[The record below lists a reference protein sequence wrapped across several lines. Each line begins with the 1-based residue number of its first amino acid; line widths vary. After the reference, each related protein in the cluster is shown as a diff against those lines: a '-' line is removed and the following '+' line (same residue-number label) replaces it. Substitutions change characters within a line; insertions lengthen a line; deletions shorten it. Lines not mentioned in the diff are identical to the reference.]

1 MTRSRNRRSGN
12 QNVPPEDD
20 NNDEG
25 GPEQTDSPEPQSR
38 GCGHRNYTPPRR
50 PFRFQSFKTK
60 GSVETWKDYKRRL
73 GQALSHQGYES
84 SADRKQAL
92 LTCADPELYRLM
104 VALCFPQVLESE
116 GVTYEHIIGL
126 LDDQFEEDVSEAMAE
141 YEFEARKQ
149 KPDESVA
156 EWLADLRQLAIP
168 CKFLEADLSRR
179 LRGQLVRGVADKEC
193 QAKLLEAS
201 DLDLKKAITIIK
213 THMRAKAEGEAL
225 NKRQPEAESSS
236 SRDNVMFVRRPDCW
250 RCGAGHA
257 PDTCWAKDKDCR
269 ARGKKG
275 HIAKKCPGGGQGESN
290 NTSTNNNNSNRNK
303 KRRERRR
310 NVNLVRAVEH
320 AASQP
325 NPAKVG
331 NQGGAAA
338 STAAQ
343 PREQNRQPTRGQA
356 PAQTQRT
363 NHVAAWE
370 DWGYRINQVNDS
382 TVKGYY
388 PGPDRVRVTVDGVD
402 FRVELDNGAPTGLM
416 SEREFKRHW
425 PEERLTADRDRM
437 HTWSGEAIQ
446 GIKSCEVTVRVGEQ
460 EARLPLFVAQGDGPF
475 IMGRLWMD
483 TFGFKVTGPVDI
495 SRPVYK
501 MSYPFRRAS
510 PKPCPG

>member
-1 MTRSRNRRSGN
+1 MTRSRARRNGN
-12 QNVPPEDD
+12 QNPPPGDE
-20 NNDEG
+20 NNDDG
-25 GPEQTDSPEPQSR
+25 GTERTESPETR
-38 GCGHRNYTPPRR
+38 GCSHRNYTPPRR

-60 GSVETWKDYKRRL
+60 SSVETWKDHKRRL

-104 VALCFPQVLESE
+104 VALCFPQVLESNE
-116 GVTYEHIIGL
+116 VTYEHIIGL

-141 YEFEARKQ
+141 YEFEARTQ

-201 DLDLKKAITIIK
+201 DLDLKKAVTIIK

-236 SRDNVMFVRRPDCW
+236 SRDNVMFVNRSTCW

-269 ARGKKG
+269 TCGKKG
-275 HIAKKCPGGGQGESN
+275 HIARKCQSGGQGGSN
-290 NTSTNNNNSNRNK
+290 NTNTTNNNNSNRNK
-303 KRRERRR
+303 RRRERRR
-310 NVNLVRAVEH
+310 NVNLVRAAEQP
-320 AASQP
+320 ASQP
-325 NPAKVG
+325 NPEKVG

-338 STAAQ
+338 GTAAK
-343 PREQNRQPTRGQA
+343 PRDQNSQPTRGPA
-356 PAQTQRT
+356 PAQNKRA

-370 DWGYRINQVNDS
+370 DWGYRINQVNDAIG
-382 TVKGYY
+382 KGYY
-388 PGPDRVRVTVDGVD
+388 PGPGR
-402 FRVELDNGAPTGLM
+402 TG
-416 SEREFKRHW
+416 SE
-425 PEERLTADRDRM
+425 
-437 HTWSGEAIQ
+437 
-446 GIKSCEVTVRVGEQ
+446 
-460 EARLPLFVAQGDGPF
+460 
-475 IMGRLWMD
+475 
-483 TFGFKVTGPVDI
+483 
-495 SRPVYK
+495 
-501 MSYPFRRAS
+501 
-510 PKPCPG
+510 